1 MKRLPL
7 LCIAQLGIALAL
19 NTLAG
24 SAVVAQSAVA
34 ESTVT
39 QSTETQIAAA
49 EITGDAGAGAKVFRK
64 CKACHEIGDGAQSK
78 AGPVLNNIVGRAAGS
93 VDDFKYSAAL
103 MEKASAETLVWDVE
117 TLEAFL
123 TKPKTFIK
131 GTKMSFAGLRKD
143 KDRANVIAYLA
154 GFTE

>member
-7 LCIAQLGIALAL
+7 FCIAL
-19 NTLAG
+19 TLKIVTG
-24 SAVVAQSAVA
+24 SVVFAQSTASA
-34 ESTVT
+34 SA
-39 QSTETQIAAA
+39 SAG
-49 EITGDAGAGAKVFRK
+49 ITGDAEAGAKVFRK
-64 CKACHEIGDGAQSK
+64 CKACHEVGEAATSK
-78 AGPVLNNIVGRAAGS
+78 AGPVLNNILGRAAGAIEG
-93 VDDFKYSAAL
+93 FKYSSAL
-103 MEKASAETLVWDVE
+103 MEKASAEALVWDVE